1 MKESIFDRDR
11 INGFFHGK
19 SPDDDASYIDM
30 IINDGAYDR
39 ELKKLMSEQFDS
51 LDQKDVQDEDDHLE
65 KILHSIWF
73 DISCRERSR
82 RSLVK
87 NRLINWTVKAAAVLF
102 LPLLIYSGWNF
113 YNNGG
118 KDKDVWVEIKAPAWS
133 RVQFSLPD
141 GTTGWLNSKSSIK
154 YAGNFVRNR
163 QVELS
168 GEAYFDVEKDPDN
181 PFLVS
186 TDDIHLEVL
195 GTRFNVASYH
205 DEKEVEVVLEE
216 GSLRFINLSM
226 DHSQIMNPNDLIVY
240 DRKLKSVSSSFV
252 QPKKYLS
259 WTEGALIFRNDP
271 IDVIARRIGRW
282 YNADVE
288 IAGNIDT
295 NLRLRATFFDENL
308 EEVLKILKMS
318 LPIDYR
324 IQDASIRSD
333 STYSR
338 KKIIILSDQNIRN

>member
-1 MKESIFDRDR
+1 MKESIFDRER

-19 SPDDDASYIDM
+19 SSDDDSTYIDM

-51 LDQKDVQDEDDHLE
+51 LKQEDVQDENDHLE

-73 DISCRERSR
+73 DISCRERSK

-102 LPLLIYSGWNF
+102 LPLLIYSGLSF
-113 YNNGG
+113 YKHRGEE
-118 KDKDVWVEIKAPAWS
+118 KDVWVEITAPAWT
-133 RVQFSLPD
+133 RAQFSLPD

-154 YAGNFVRNR
+154 YAGNFAGNR
-163 QVELS
+163 QVELN
-168 GEAYFDVEKDPDN
+168 GEAYFDVKKDQDN

-186 TDDIHLEVL
+186 TGGIQLEVL
-195 GTRFNVASYH
+195 GTRFNVSSYH

-216 GSLRFINLSM
+216 GSLRFINLSTEQ
-226 DHSQIMNPNDLIVY
+226 SQIMNPNDLIIY
-240 DRKLKSVSSSFV
+240 DRTLKSMSSSVV
-252 QPKKYLS
+252 QTKKYLA

-288 IAGNIDT
+288 IAGNIDS

-308 EEVLKILKMS
+308 EEVLKILKIS

-324 IQDASIRSD
+324 IQDAAICSD
-333 STYSR
+333 STYTR
-338 KKIIILSDQNIRN
+338 KKIMILSAHNKRN